1 MRRYANPIVLLWGAG
16 GGACLILILCC
27 IFLYLSYF
35 LKSYT
40 LFLLSILTGII
51 YSIIIYQSI
60 KLKNTLKKISNKCI
74 TMFVLGQEI
83 IWHKKNFEL
92 SFLCFESYIH
102 YVWRN
107 GEKTNIVSYPNKN
120 IKTDFNEKDLIELY
134 NQSIKCNVL
143 DKYYELPDNYT
154 LFQLCNYYYIH
165 KIIYEFIINK
175 SEISFIII
183 CYTPIIFIIGI
194 ILSSIISK

>member
-1 MRRYANPIVLLWGAG
+1 MRRYTNPIALVWEAG
-16 GGACLILILCC
+16 GGASLTLILCC

-40 LFLLSILTGII
+40 LFLLSILIGII

-60 KLKNTLKKISNKCI
+60 KLKNALKIISNKPI
-74 TMFVLGQEI
+74 TAYVFGQEI

-92 SFLCFESYIH
+92 SFLCFKSYIH

-120 IKTDFNEKDLIELY
+120 IKTDANENDLIELY
-134 NQSIKCNVL
+134 NQSTKCNVL
-143 DKYYELPDNYT
+143 DKRYELSEKHT
-154 LFQLCNYYYIH
+154 LFELFNYYYIH

-183 CYTPIIFIIGI
+183 YYTPIIFIIGI